1 MKDEAQHEYL
11 ASLLQALG
19 ALEWMVV
26 QVVFNV
32 RTRTATAVRQYLAH
46 AGIEI
51 PESVIQSR
59 NWFGAFHR
67 APPIANNKDGFGG
80 LLRDRLFE
88 LDFAEDAASDAIAGL
103 HQDFLVLWLDV
114 QTAFAR

>member
-19 ALEWMVV
+19 ALEWMLV

-59 NWFGAFHR
+59 KWFGAFHR
-67 APPIANNKDGFGG
+67 APSIANHKDGF
-80 LLRDRLFE
+80 
-88 LDFAEDAASDAIAGL
+88 
-103 HQDFLVLWLDV
+103 
-114 QTAFAR
+114 